1 MSDRQASKIDPASGS
16 EHVILPGATIGMV
29 GGGQLGRMF
38 AMAAARMGYRVG
50 VFCGSSDEP
59 AAEVAAFTVC
69 GPLTDHSAIEAF
81 AKRCDV
87 ITLEFENIPADTIAA
102 CSKHAPTYPD
112 ASVLAMAQDRWIE
125 KTTLREAGI
134 PVAGFEPVY
143 DRESAIAAGESLGW
157 PIIVKTCRSGYDG
170 KGQHRLNSPDE
181 AALVQWE
188 GAESGDDGQPPWVAE
203 ALVLF
208 EREAS
213 VIVARTL
220 DQRVETFPVFEND
233 HQNHILDETKLPA
246 NVSPELQLQARE
258 IATRVAEHL
267 GLVGL
272 LCVEL
277 FVTPDELIVNEVA
290 PRPHNSGHVTIEA
303 CATSQFEQHVR
314 AICGLPLGD
323 TSMVV
328 PAASMLNLLGDIWE
342 AAEARETLPN
352 WGACLDTPGVAL
364 HLYGKHAARAG
375 RKMGHLSAVGS
386 DLADVSERLRLARER
401 LLSDRG

>member
-1 MSDRQASKIDPASGS
+1 MSGNQASETEQAAVSKQ
-16 EHVILPGATIGMV
+16 VILPGATIGMV

-134 PVAGFEPVY
+134 PVAGFEPVH
-143 DRESAIAAGESLGW
+143 DRETAIAAGEKLGW

-170 KGQHRLNSPDE
+170 KGQHRLNSPDD
-181 AALVQWE
+181 AANVEWA
-188 GAESGDDGQPPWVAE
+188 GAESGGDGQPPWVAE
-203 ALVLF
+203 ALIPF

-220 DQRVETFPVFEND
+220 DERVETFPVFEND

-246 NVSPELQLQARE
+246 EVSPEMQTQARE
-258 IATRVAEHL
+258 IAKRVAEHL

-277 FVTPDELIVNEVA
+277 FVTKDELIVNEVA

-328 PAASMLNLLGDIWE
+328 PAASMLNLLGDIWV
-342 AAEARETLPN
+342 AAESNGASPN
-352 WGACLDTPGVAL
+352 WEACLETPGVAL
-364 HLYGKHAARAG
+364 HLYGKHAAPAG
-375 RKMGHLSAVGS
+375 RKMGHLTAVGG
-386 DLADVSERLRLARER
+386 DLPEVSERLRLARER
-401 LLSDRG
+401 LLNGLN

>member
-1 MSDRQASKIDPASGS
+1 MSDSQASKIDPASGS

-69 GPLTDHSAIEAF
+69 GPLSDHSAIEAF

-87 ITLEFENIPADTIAA
+87 ITLEFENIPADTIAV

-134 PVAGFEPVY
+134 PVAGFEPVH

-170 KGQHRLNSPDE
+170 KGQHRLNSPGE

-203 ALVLF
+203 ALVPF

-220 DQRVETFPVFEND
+220 DQRVQTFPVFEND

-246 NVSPELQLQARE
+246 DVSPEMQLQARE

-277 FVTPDELIVNEVA
+277 FVTADELIVNEVA

-342 AAEARETLPN
+342 AAEARQTLPN

>member
-1 MSDRQASKIDPASGS
+1 MSDRQELQNDETTNAKQ
-16 EHVILPGATIGMV
+16 VILPGATIGMV

-102 CSKHAPTYPD
+102 CGKHAPTYPD
-112 ASVLAMAQDRWIE
+112 ASVLAMAQDRWTE

-143 DRESAIAAGESLGW
+143 DRESAIAAGDLLGW

-170 KGQHRLNSPDE
+170 KGQHRLNSPDD
-181 AALVQWE
+181 AATVEWA
-188 GAESGDDGQPPWVAE
+188 GAEGGEDCQPPWVAE
-203 ALVLF
+203 ALVPF

-246 NVSPELQLQARE
+246 EVSSEMQAQARE
-258 IATRVAEHL
+258 IAMRVAERV

-277 FVTPDELIVNEVA
+277 FVTEDALIVNEVA

-328 PAASMLNLLGDIWE
+328 PAASMLNLLGDLWQ
-342 AAEARETLPN
+342 AAEARNASPN
-352 WGACLDTPGVAL
+352 WEACLETPGVAL
-364 HLYGKHAARAG
+364 HLYGKHAAPAG
-375 RKMGHLSAVGS
+375 RKMGHLTAVGD
-386 DLADVSERLRLARER
+386 DLPEVSQRLHLARER
-401 LLSDRG
+401 LLSELG